1 MDILKRNNRIAAW
14 KQSLLDSHHFTVRW
28 QVLAGVFCALVLA
41 VGTTGV
47 CWAWFDTSVQ
57 TQEQTLTAAN
67 YQLTIEVEKQL
78 QTDSSEP
85 TEEEAGDETAG
96 ASLLSAPAGEAQFEK
111 MEPNADGRY
120 TLDKNGVY
128 TVTLTAT
135 GDSTGYA
142 KLTVLDAKGQ
152 EAAACR
158 TTDMQAAA
166 DGASLQ
172 FTLVAKAAGT
182 LQIEAV
188 WGVETTAE
196 NDKTQ
201 LTGDQWYAVLGGS
214 AGFEAIEAPTTSAE
228 TPQETTEQ
236 ESAKAE
242 PEAGTDSEAPEGAT
256 DPDVDGDKADPD
268 TTAPTGGQAGT
279 TPSTETGAQ
288 TGTPEGNA
296 AENTTGQESG
306 SEVTTDAPETN
317 LDGKPEENPQP
328 STSGEA
334 GTAQQGAETGK
345 TAAGE
350 SNMPA
355 VQDNTNAE
363 PQPETAAPAQS

>member
-111 MEPNADGRY
+111 MELNEDGRY
-120 TLDKNGVY
+120 ALEANGVY

-135 GDSTGYA
+135 GNSTGYA
-142 KLTVLDAKGQ
+142 KFTVLDAKGQ

-242 PEAGTDSEAPEGAT
+242 PEAGTDSEAPEEAN
-256 DPDVDGDKADPD
+256 DPDIVDGDKANPD

-306 SEVTTDAPETN
+306 SEATTTP
-317 LDGKPEENPQP
+317 DGKPEENQQP
-328 STSGEA
+328 SASGDE
-334 GTAQQGAETGK
+334 GTVQQGAEAGK
-345 TAAGE
+345 AAAGE
-350 SNMPA
+350 SNTPA

>member
-57 TQEQTLTAAN
+57 TEKQTLTAAN

-111 MEPNADGRY
+111 MEPNEDGRY
-120 TLDKNGVY
+120 ALEANGVY

-182 LQIEAV
+182 LQIEPV

-214 AGFEAIEAPTTSAE
+214 AGFEAIEAPTTSTE
-228 TPQETTEQ
+228 TPQETTGQ
-236 ESAKAE
+236 E
-242 PEAGTDSEAPEGAT
+242 PEDGVNNEAPEEAN
-256 DPDVDGDKADPD
+256 DPDIVDGDKANP
-268 TTAPTGGQAGT
+268 GT
-279 TPSTETGAQ
+279 TTPTDEENGAAPSTETGTQ
-288 TGTPEGNA
+288 TGTPEGDA
-296 AENTTGQESG
+296 AKNTTGQESS
-306 SEVTTDAPETN
+306 SEVTTTVPETTP
-317 LDGKPEENPQP
+317 DGKPEENPQP